1 MSPVGATIWVDDS
14 GMAQL
19 VDLIWTWAPHQE
31 STGAQ
36 VIITEAK
43 EEWFGD
49 WKDAKQGRRG
59 KDYEQMKQRFQANLL
74 RKRMNS
80 TYSISLRWI

>member
-1 MSPVGATIWVDDS
+1 V
-14 GMAQL
+14 
-19 VDLIWTWAPHQE
+19 
-31 STGAQ
+31 AQ

-74 RKRMNS
+74 RKRMNAETRMCSHLLNS

>member
-1 MSPVGATIWVDDS
+1 M
-14 GMAQL
+14 
-19 VDLIWTWAPHQE
+19 
-31 STGAQ
+31 AQ

-74 RKRMNS
+74 RKRMNTETRMCSHLLNS